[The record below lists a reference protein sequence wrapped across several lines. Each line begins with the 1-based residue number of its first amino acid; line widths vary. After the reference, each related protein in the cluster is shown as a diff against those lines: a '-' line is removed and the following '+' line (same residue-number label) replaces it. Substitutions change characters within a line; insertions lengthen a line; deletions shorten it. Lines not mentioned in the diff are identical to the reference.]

1 MMKKRI
7 MLLMMVAAL
16 TVAGFAGCGKKAD
29 EPTNSPVTDEKQDVK
44 TDDAGSA
51 GADEGDTAG
60 SEEADTPDTET
71 TPDTAGADTGSD
83 DTASDKPSMAD
94 WYTQNEAEFHAI
106 EDSVNAEDMGC
117 KLALSVIDG
126 NVLVFC
132 YTLDEAFPTDEDSV
146 AQLSETY
153 DGMFDSYDATFTE
166 LCDQIMSE
174 TSEQTVTIRLI
185 AANPDGTELYSR
197 DFTK

>member
-29 EPTNSPVTDEKQDVK
+29 EPTNLPVTDEKQDVK
-44 TDDAGSA
+44 TDDTGSA